1 MKLSAIFEV
10 IDVQNKSGT
19 SKAGQPYSINE
30 YLLKCVEK
38 RDDGSELE
46 TVIPATASER
56 VGNLQKGASYDCS
69 IFVNSHQYNER
80 YLVSFRV
87 TFAKKVSDA
96 PAPATEP
103 VAEEV
108 STGEPVGVADDVP
121 F

>member
-46 TVIPATASER
+46 TVIPATASDR
-56 VGNLQKGASYDCS
+56 VGNLQKGASYECS
-69 IFVNSHQYNER
+69 LFVNSRQYNGR

-96 PAPATEP
+96 PATVVEEPATE
-103 VAEEV
+103 VE
-108 STGEPVGVADDVP
+108 GVADDIP